1 MIQRTHQALLV
12 TLLAAPFAL
21 AQSDGPLPPGPGVEL
36 VYATCQQCHPLRQVV
51 ASDGLPP
58 FLWEDTI
65 SLMKQLGMQVTE
77 EEERIL
83 IDYFSTYM
91 GPGDPPPPP
100 DDWVAAQTDTT
111 VDGPDGAAVYAA
123 TCAVCHGADGAG
135 VPGAFPPLAQH
146 AADLA
151 AADRAYPLLALVYG
165 VNGEI
170 VVDGTR
176 YDGAM
181 PSWRQLSDA
190 EIAAVL
196 NHVTAD
202 WDEAGVLGDDFAPYA
217 ADEVAAARGQELS
230 AAEVRER
237 RPDVP

>member
-1 MIQRTHQALLV
+1 MIQRTLLALLV
-12 TLLAAPFAL
+12 TTLAAPLAL
-21 AQSDGPLPPGPGVEL
+21 AQSDDGPLPPGPGVEL

-65 SLMKQLGMQVTE
+65 SLMKQLGMRITE
-77 EEERIL
+77 EEERTL
-83 IDYFSTYM
+83 VDYFSTYM

-100 DDWVAAQTDTT
+100 DDWVAAPAEPQA
-111 VDGPDGAAVYAA
+111 DGAAVFDANCA
-123 TCAVCHGADGAG
+123 TCHGADGAG
-135 VPGAFPPLAQH
+135 VPGAFPPLVQH

-151 AADRAYPLLALVYG
+151 AADRDYPLLALLYG

-170 VVDGTR
+170 VVDGTS

-202 WDEAGVLGDDFAPYA
+202 WDEAGVLGDDVAPYA
-217 ADEVAAARGQELS
+217 ADEVAAGRGQGLS
-230 AAEVRER
+230 AADVRER

>member
-1 MIQRTHQALLV
+1 MLVALLAA
-12 TLLAAPFAL
+12 TLAAPFAL
-21 AQSDGPLPPGPGVEL
+21 AQTDGPLPPGPGVEL

-51 ASDGLPP
+51 VSDGLPP

-77 EEERIL
+77 DEERIL
-83 IDYFSTYM
+83 VDYFITYM

-100 DDWVAAQTDTT
+100 DDWVAARTEGQA
-111 VDGPDGAAVYAA
+111 DGQPDGAAVFEANCAA
-123 TCAVCHGADGAG
+123 CHGADGAG
-135 VPGAFPPLAQH
+135 VPSAFPPLAQH

-151 AADRAYPLLALVYG
+151 AADREYPLLALLYG
-165 VNGEI
+165 LNGEI
-170 VVDGTR
+170 VVDGAS

-196 NHVTAD
+196 NHVAVD
-202 WDEAGVLGDDFAPYA
+202 WDEANALAEDFAPYA
-217 ADEVAAARGQELS
+217 ADEVAAARGRELS
-230 AAEVRER
+230 PADVRGL

>member
-1 MIQRTHQALLV
+1 VIQRILLV
-12 TLLAAPFAL
+12 LFATALAAPFAL
-21 AQSDGPLPPGPGVEL
+21 AQTEGPLPPGPGVEL
-36 VYATCQQCHPLRQVV
+36 VYAKCQQCHPLRQVV

-58 FLWEDTI
+58 FLWGDTI

-77 EEERIL
+77 EEEQIL
-83 IDYFSTYM
+83 LDYFSTYM

-100 DDWVAAQTDTT
+100 DDWVAAQSAAQA
-111 VDGPDGAAVYAA
+111 DGAAVFEANCAA
-123 TCAVCHGADGAG
+123 CHGADGAG

-151 AADRAYPLLALVYG
+151 AADRDYPLLTLLYG

-170 VVDGTR
+170 VVDGTA

-181 PSWRQLSDA
+181 PSWQQLSDA

-196 NHVTAD
+196 NHVTAA

-217 ADEVAAARGQELS
+217 ADEVASARGRELS
-230 AAEVRER
+230 AADVRER